1 MIHSRSKCLLVLGV
15 LVLLLAPLA
24 LQATPA
30 VADGW
35 VIECADC
42 PKLFSSMTDRSL
54 QLDTAGHPHIAYGG
68 DHLYYAWHNGASWH
82 YETVDDSPGVGWCTS
97 LPLDFLSWKV
107 VVHLGETC
115 G

>member
-1 MIHSRSKCLLVLGV
+1 
-15 LVLLLAPLA
+15 
-24 LQATPA
+24 
-30 VADGW
+30 
-35 VIECADC
+35 
-42 PKLFSSMTDRSL
+42 MTDRSL
-54 QLDTAGHPHIAYGG
+54 RLDTAGHPHIAYGE

-82 YETVDDSPGVGWCTS
+82 YETVDDSSGVGWCTS